1 MKEKTIDELIS
12 AQKTA
17 IRLSGKIQDEYSID
31 YVSIVDIYNEIALL
45 TSNMKSDINTFV
57 VKKEPEITIENA
69 NKLVAILRRFDEKA
83 RNIYLYEYKVRPLLK
98 EKLKY
103 LKSVK
108 IIDGKQLLNY
118 QGEEFISVVYQ
129 SLLERTPEAAAM
141 ENALSFLNRTE
152 NHRLDF
158 IYFVYRSEEANGKN
172 IRLKGLCHQK
182 LLLTGKR
189 KIYSIPVVGYIT
201 KWFVNIILLPKRL
214 VNYQECLNTLTC
226 NINNNNKNLDVLN
239 TGLSQ
244 LQSELQKQQTENE
257 IIKTLMTE
265 LKQKNEELSAIGYKL
280 TDLQNQYSAAQNE
293 FNYTLNNVKK
303 EIVKIDK
310 QVVEW
315 KKEIVAAEMRK
326 KDIKVLLDDFYVK
339 YNEKL
344 LPDSRESVQTSYAPY
359 IERLNS
365 VYSNVNDR
373 AELNILD
380 LGCGE
385 GEWLETLANGNYLS
399 AIGVDNNNEVVNK
412 MKRQYPNL
420 KIIQNDAMKYLKKCQ
435 DNSIDILT
443 SFHMVEHFEL
453 VDLLEFINECHRVL
467 KKDGVLIIETPN
479 PQNLLIA
486 TYYFYLDPTHKKPI
500 PPELLEHMV
509 QESGFAISE
518 KIFLRPLNFEPYEYK
533 EEDPIKDIVF
543 RFNLEQAYAIWAV
556 KK

>member
-1 MKEKTIDELIS
+1 
-12 AQKTA
+12 
-17 IRLSGKIQDEYSID
+17 
-31 YVSIVDIYNEIALL
+31 
-45 TSNMKSDINTFV
+45 
-57 VKKEPEITIENA
+57 
-69 NKLVAILRRFDEKA
+69 
-83 RNIYLYEYKVRPLLK
+83 
-98 EKLKY
+98 
-103 LKSVK
+103 
-108 IIDGKQLLNY
+108 
-118 QGEEFISVVYQ
+118 
-129 SLLERTPEAAAM
+129 
-141 ENALSFLNRTE
+141 
-152 NHRLDF
+152 
-158 IYFVYRSEEANGKN
+158 
-172 IRLKGLCHQK
+172 
-182 LLLTGKR
+182 
-189 KIYSIPVVGYIT
+189 
-201 KWFVNIILLPKRL
+201 
-214 VNYQECLNTLTC
+214 
-226 NINNNNKNLDVLN
+226 
-239 TGLSQ
+239 
-244 LQSELQKQQTENE
+244 
-257 IIKTLMTE
+257 MTE